1 MLEYIYEWMENIAFY
16 MVLVTA
22 VMHLLPDSDYQK
34 YVRFFT
40 GLTLVVLLLT
50 PVSGL
55 FGIDEELKNISQ
67 NRDYEAQMEKIREA
81 SPFLEDTGGDGDEKD
96 SAKIQVEEI
105 EIGQ

>member
-50 PVSGL
+50 PVSWL

-81 SPFLEDTGGDGDEKD
+81 SPFLEDTGGDEKD
-96 SAKIQVEEI
+96 PAKIQVEEI

>member
-55 FGIDEELKNISQ
+55 FGIDEELKMFYYRGLHEWENERGYL
-67 NRDYEAQMEKIREA
+67 RDTCLAAQDKFKLYLDYFKV
-81 SPFLEDTGGDGDEKD
+81 PY
-96 SAKIQVEEI
+96 
-105 EIGQ
+105 

>member
-81 SPFLEDTGGDGDEKD
+81 RGGGDV
-96 SAKIQVEEI
+96 Q
-105 EIGQ
+105 

>member
-81 SPFLEDTGGDGDEKD
+81 SPFLEDTGGDGGEKD
-96 SAKIQVEEI
+96 PAKIQVEEI

>member
-81 SPFLEDTGGDGDEKD
+81 SPFLEDTGGDEKD
-96 SAKIQVEEI
+96 TAKIQVEEI

>member
-67 NRDYEAQMEKIREA
+67 NRDYEAQMEKIREG

-96 SAKIQVEEI
+96 PAKIQVEEI